1 MTDSTDRLSDD
12 TDSPDVV
19 DVLIAPQ
26 RRTAKSRT
34 ARAAATSPEMAL
46 VAAVILGGNEDDLPG
61 GIDADDEADE
71 DDDEEA
77 DADALGAELGA
88 ALVAELSVELIEEII
103 DGPPSPA
110 GVDAPAALSPASVD
124 EPTAEELE
132 AVNADLIGIDD
143 PVRMYLKEI
152 GKVPLLTAEGEVI
165 LAKAIELGEQVIE
178 EPWKAVISLHE
189 WTLHETERKTRTAK
203 PQHRLPFGPE
213 MHEMVAQAMAWEGVA
228 DLLTPTP
235 DFHLVK
241 AGKDAQS
248 DGTLARIKEA
258 RGLVNAYNEAPTP
271 GAFIALL
278 DWSYLSVHNGDLD
291 SRDNVG
297 LRAIYD
303 WTRTDMAFPA
313 LQRWIDAGNDA
324 DLLKRMGW
332 DPEVPP
338 ATKMRDRK
346 GDIVRIGRDAREQ
359 LTSANLR
366 LVVSIA
372 KKYIGRGMSF
382 LDLIQEG
389 NIGLIRAV
397 EKFDFEKGFK
407 FSTYAT
413 WWIRQAITRAIAD
426 QARTIRIPVHM
437 VETINRLIRV
447 SRQLLQD
454 LGREPTVEEQALA
467 MTLGPDMTAG
477 IFVAVGGRDNL
488 ASFEVRGDKQPGV
501 RFTVHNVARVD
512 PALLAAWEGV
522 TLLDGGREIEVEL
535 PKKKEKDSETV
546 VVVTPE
552 KVREIIKVSQ
562 EPVSLE
568 TPIGEEE
575 DSHLG
580 DFIEDRSALAPAEAA
595 SHQMLKEQVEAVLDS
610 HTGRERRVLQ
620 LRFGLEDGR
629 ARTLEEVGREFN
641 VTRERIRQIE
651 AKALRKL
658 RHPSRSR
665 KLKDYLE

>member
-1 MTDSTDRLSDD
+1 M
-12 TDSPDVV
+12 PDPLDKQLVEA
-19 DVLIAPQ
+19 VLTRP
-26 RRTAKSRT
+26 RR
-34 ARAAATSPEMAL
+34 ARADVEEAKLATRGLRAAKVAL
-46 VAAVILGGNEDDLPG
+46 PAVED
-61 GIDADDEADE
+61 DE
-71 DDDEEA
+71 DDDDDLDLGPADGVSDGADVGVEVVGADGEA
-77 DADALGAELGA
+77 VDNKLPL
-88 ALVAELSVELIEEII
+88 
-103 DGPPSPA
+103 
-110 GVDAPAALSPASVD
+110 DAPAKLDPAEVE
-124 EPTAEELE
+124 EPTAEDLE
-132 AVNADLIGIDD
+132 AISADMIGIDD

-152 GKVPLLTAEGEVI
+152 GKVALLTAEEEVV
-165 LAKAIELGEQVIE
+165 LAKAIELGEQLVE
-178 EPWKAVISLHE
+178 APWKGIVSLHE
-189 WTLHETERKTRTAK
+189 WTLHDTEHKTRTQK
-203 PQHRLPFGPE
+203 QQHRLPFGDE
-213 MHEMVAQAMAWEGVA
+213 AHKLVRDAISDKAAK
-228 DLLTPTP
+228 DLLVPTP
-235 DFHLVK
+235 DFHLVR

-248 DGTLARIKEA
+248 DGTKELLKEA
-258 RGLVNAYNEAPTP
+258 KKLVAAYNEKPDPET
-271 GAFIALL
+271 FIRLL
-278 DWSYLSVHNGDLD
+278 DWAFFAVHNGDLD

-297 LRAIYD
+297 LQAIAVWSRD
-303 WTRTDMAFPA
+303 EVAHPA
-313 LQRWIDAGNDA
+313 LERWIEAGKDA
-324 DLLKRMGW
+324 DLLKRMGF
-332 DPEVPP
+332 DPEVPLN
-338 ATKMRDRK
+338 TKLAHRK
-346 GDIVRIGRDAREQ
+346 GELVRIGRDAREQ

-397 EKFDFEKGFK
+397 EKFDYEKGFK

-447 SRQLLQD
+447 SRQLLQE
-454 LGREPTVEEQALA
+454 LGREPTVEEIAEA
-467 MTLGPDMTAG
+467 MSKGQ
-477 IFVAVGGRDNL
+477 
-488 ASFEVRGDKQPGV
+488 EVQ
-501 RFTVHNVARVD
+501 
-512 PALLAAWEGV
+512 
-522 TLLDGGREIEVEL
+522 
-535 PKKKEKDSETV
+535 
-546 VVVTPE
+546 VTPE

-580 DFIEDRSALAPAEAA
+580 DFIEDRGALAPAEAA
-595 SHQMLKEQVEAVLDS
+595 SHQLLKEQVEAVLDS
-610 HTGRERRVLQ
+610 LTGRERRVLQ

>member
-1 MTDSTDRLSDD
+1 MSADPLDKQL
-12 TDSPDVV
+12 VEA
-19 DVLIAPQ
+19 VLTRP
-26 RRTAKSRT
+26 RRAKAEIEEAKLANIRPSRSHAGTA
-34 ARAAATSPEMAL
+34 MA
-46 VAAVILGGNEDDLPG
+46 GDG
-61 GIDADDEADE
+61 DE
-71 DDDEEA
+71 DDHLDLGPDAIAPDGA
-77 DADALGAELGA
+77 DVGIIVVLDDSAVDATAKL
-88 ALVAELSVELIEEII
+88 
-103 DGPPSPA
+103 PA
-110 GVDAPAALSPASVD
+110 DAPAKLDPKTVEEPSPED
-124 EPTAEELE
+124 LE
-132 AVNADLIGIDD
+132 AISADMIGIDD

-152 GKVPLLTAEGEVI
+152 GKVALLTAEEEVV
-165 LAKAIELGEQVIE
+165 LAKAIELGEQLAE
-178 EPWKAVISLHE
+178 EPWKGIISLHE
-189 WTLHETERKTRTAK
+189 WTLHDTERKTRTMK
-203 PQHRLPFGPE
+203 QQHRLPFGPE
-213 MHEMVAQAMAWEGVA
+213 AHELVRKVISSDLTA
-228 DLLTPTP
+228 DLLVPTP

-241 AGKDAQS
+241 AGRDALS
-248 DGTLARIKEA
+248 DGTKERLKEA
-258 RGLVNAYNEAPTP
+258 RKLLHTYTGTLSAESFLV
-271 GAFIALL
+271 LL
-278 DWSYLSVHNGDLD
+278 DWAYLAVHNGDLD

-303 WTRTDMAFPA
+303 WTRDDVAFPA
-313 LQRWIDAGNDA
+313 MRRWIEAGNDA
-324 DLLKRMGW
+324 ELLKTMGY
-332 DPEVPP
+332 DPEVPSN
-338 ATKMRDRK
+338 TKLRDRK
-346 GDIVRIGRDAREQ
+346 GEIVVIGRDAREQ

-447 SRQLLQD
+447 SRGLLQE
-454 LGREPTVEEQALA
+454 LGREPTVEEIAEA
-467 MTLGPDMTAG
+467 MSKGQ
-477 IFVAVGGRDNL
+477 
-488 ASFEVRGDKQPGV
+488 EVQ
-501 RFTVHNVARVD
+501 
-512 PALLAAWEGV
+512 
-522 TLLDGGREIEVEL
+522 
-535 PKKKEKDSETV
+535 
-546 VVVTPE
+546 VTPE

-580 DFIEDRSALAPAEAA
+580 DFIEDRGALAPAEAA
-595 SHQMLKEQVEAVLDS
+595 SHQLLKEQVEAVLDS
-610 HTGRERRVLQ
+610 LTGRERRVLQ

-629 ARTLEEVGREFN
+629 ARTLEEVGKEFN

>member
-1 MTDSTDRLSDD
+1 MADPLDKQLIEA
-12 TDSPDVV
+12 
-19 DVLIAPQ
+19 VLARPSRS
-26 RRTAKSRT
+26 RRELAEAKLATMRP
-34 ARAAATSPEMAL
+34 RKGAAAAP
-46 VAAVILGGNEDDLPG
+46 VAAAMP
-61 GIDADDEADE
+61 
-71 DDDEEA
+71 
-77 DADALGAELGA
+77 DADAEDLEDEDLDLDDDAEPDTT
-88 ALVAELSVELIEEII
+88 VLSVEIVTEGAVEGVPVPADMDVPAKLSAADVEE
-103 DGPPSPA
+103 PS
-110 GVDAPAALSPASVD
+110 
-124 EPTAEELE
+124 TEELE
-132 AVNADLIGIDD
+132 AEALAADMIGIDD

-152 GKVPLLTAEGEVI
+152 GKVALLTAEEEVV
-165 LAKAIELGEQVIE
+165 LAKAIELGEEIIV

-189 WTLHETERKTRTAK
+189 WTLHDTERKTRTTK

-213 MHEMVAQAMAWEGVA
+213 THKMTVDALTAEGAA
-228 DLLTPTP
+228 DLLAVSP

-241 AGKDAQS
+241 ANKDAQS
-248 DGTLARIKEA
+248 DGTTALLKQARALIS
-258 RGLVNAYNEAPTP
+258 GYNAAPTP
-271 GAFIALL
+271 EAFLEIL
-278 DWSYLSVHNGDLD
+278 DWSFLSVHNGDLD

-297 LRAIYD
+297 LRAIYV
-303 WTRTDMAFPA
+303 WTREVVAFPA
-313 LQRWIDAGNDA
+313 LQRWVEAGNDS
-324 DLLKRMGW
+324 DFLRKMGF
-332 DPEVPP
+332 DPEVPTQ
-338 ATKMRDRK
+338 TKMRDRK
-346 GDIVRIGRDAREQ
+346 GDIVKIGRDAREQ

-447 SRQLLQD
+447 SRQLLQE
-454 LGREPTVEEQALA
+454 LGREPTVEEIAEA
-467 MTLGPDMTAG
+467 MSKGQ
-477 IFVAVGGRDNL
+477 
-488 ASFEVRGDKQPGV
+488 E
-501 RFTVHNVARVD
+501 
-512 PALLAAWEGV
+512 
-522 TLLDGGREIEVEL
+522 
-535 PKKKEKDSETV
+535 

-580 DFIEDRSALAPAEAA
+580 DFIEDRGALAPAEAA
-595 SHQMLKEQVEAVLDS
+595 SHQLLKEQVEAVLDS
-610 HTGRERRVLQ
+610 LTGRERRVLQ

-629 ARTLEEVGREFN
+629 ARTLEEVGKEFN

>member
-1 MTDSTDRLSDD
+1 VEAVLSRPRRAKADLEEAKLAGLRPSRAKAGVAVAGDD
-12 TDSPDVV
+12 DD
-19 DVLIAPQ
+19 DDDD
-26 RRTAKSRT
+26 
-34 ARAAATSPEMAL
+34 
-46 VAAVILGGNEDDLPG
+46 DDLDLGPEAAG
-61 GIDADDEADE
+61 EDGADVGIVV
-71 DDDEEA
+71 
-77 DADALGAELGA
+77 
-88 ALVAELSVELIEEII
+88 VAE
-103 DGPPSPA
+103 DGAVDPAAKLPS
-110 GVDAPAALSPASVD
+110 DAPAKLDPKEVE
-124 EPTAEELE
+124 EPSAEELE
-132 AVNADLIGIDD
+132 AISADMIGIDD

-152 GKVPLLTAEGEVI
+152 GKVALLTAEEEVV
-165 LAKAIELGEQVIE
+165 LAKAIELGEQMVE
-178 EPWKAVISLHE
+178 APWKGIVSLHE
-189 WTLHETERKTRTAK
+189 WTLHDTERKTRTTK
-203 PQHRLPFGPE
+203 TQHRLPFGE
-213 MHEMVAQAMAWEGVA
+213 EAHDLVRRALADEGAA
-228 DLLTPTP
+228 DLLVPSP

-241 AGKDAQS
+241 AGRDAQS
-248 DGTLARIKEA
+248 DGTKERLKEA
-258 RGLVNAYNEAPTP
+258 KKLVHSYNETLSAESYQE
-271 GAFIALL
+271 LL
-278 DWSYLSVHNGDLD
+278 DWAFLAVHNGDLD

-297 LRAIYD
+297 LRAIWD
-303 WTRTDMAFPA
+303 WTREDVAYPA
-313 LQRWIDAGNDA
+313 LERWILAGNDA
-324 DLLKRMGW
+324 DLLKRMGY
-332 DPEVPP
+332 DPEVPLN
-338 ATKMRDRK
+338 TKLRDRK
-346 GDIVRIGRDAREQ
+346 GTIVVIGRDAREQ

-447 SRQLLQD
+447 SRQLLQE
-454 LGREPTVEEQALA
+454 LGREPTVEEIAEA
-467 MTLGPDMTAG
+467 MSKGQ
-477 IFVAVGGRDNL
+477 
-488 ASFEVRGDKQPGV
+488 E
-501 RFTVHNVARVD
+501 
-512 PALLAAWEGV
+512 
-522 TLLDGGREIEVEL
+522 
-535 PKKKEKDSETV
+535 

-580 DFIEDRSALAPAEAA
+580 DFIEDRGALAPAEAA
-595 SHQMLKEQVEAVLDS
+595 SHQLLKEQVEAVLDS
-610 HTGRERRVLQ
+610 LTGRERRVLQ

-629 ARTLEEVGREFN
+629 ARTLEEVGKEFN